1 MSDARVATYE
11 AGSEGL
17 RLVGRHASLAASSS
31 ELPEGAYTTLRT
43 YGGRG
48 VVRLDQHLCRL
59 EESVTL
65 QGRPGAIDPSA
76 ARRAIGA
83 TLDAA
88 DHPESRLRITFAPPR
103 LFMAIEPFTPLPKRL
118 YEQGVACVTLD
129 LRRENPRVKDTRF
142 IATAQGAYGR
152 LPAGVEEGLIVGE
165 DGALLE
171 GLSSNFFAV
180 IDGFLRTEEERALA
194 GVTRSL
200 VLEVAGGLVPVE
212 RRAVAPRRPAARR
225 RGLRHQRLA
234 RGAAGRPHRRAAG
247 RRRPRRPEDGC
258 DRPGLRRAREAGDR
272 VSLSTGLR
280 SRPGSGRVLMASR
293 RSRVPQ
299 LRRRAL

>member
-1 MSDARVATYE
+1 VATYE
-11 AGSEGL
+11 AGSGGL

-31 ELPEGAYTTLRT
+31 DLPEGAYTTLRT
-43 YGGRG
+43 YRGRG

-200 VLEVAGGLVPVE
+200 VLEVAGGLVPVD
-212 RRAVAPRRPAARR
+212 RRAVGRGDLPHVAEAFVTSVSREVLPVIRIDERPV
-225 RGLRHQRLA
+225 
-234 RGAAGRPHRRAAG
+234 
-247 RRRPRRPEDGC
+247 
-258 DRPGLRRAREAGDR
+258 GD
-272 VSLSTGLR
+272 
-280 SRPGSGRVLMASR
+280 GRVGPRTGAIVRAFAELVR
-293 RSRVPQ
+293 REIES
-299 LRRRAL
+299 L